1 MKVVAINIAPQLNSL
16 EEWQAFLKQF
26 GAGDFIW
33 AQDTDDQR
41 AIIAYNI
48 QSLGTTVIVGRDGE
62 IAYRDEDAS
71 TYEMLRTGVLQALND

>member
-1 MKVVAINIAPQLNSL
+1 MKVVAINIAPQVNSL
-16 EEWQAFLKQF
+16 EEWQAFLTYF

-62 IAYRDEDAS
+62 IAYRDEEAS
-71 TYEMLRTGVLQALND
+71 TYEMLRTGVLQALD

>member
-1 MKVVAINIAPQLNSL
+1 MKVVAINIAPQLGSL
-16 EEWQAFLKQF
+16 EEWQAFLKEF
-26 GAGDFIW
+26 GAGDFVW

-41 AIIAYNI
+41 AVIAYNI

-62 IAYRDEDAS
+62 IAYRDEEAS